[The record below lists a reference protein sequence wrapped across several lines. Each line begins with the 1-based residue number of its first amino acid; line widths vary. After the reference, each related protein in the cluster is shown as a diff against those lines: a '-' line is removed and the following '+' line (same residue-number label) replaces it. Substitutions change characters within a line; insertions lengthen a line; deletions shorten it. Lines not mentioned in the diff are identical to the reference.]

1 MKMDRDFTLKQT
13 SINQYVISM
22 ASFILGTDPGFQV
35 RGAQSISTK
44 KKKKKKILQIGI
56 HIILVN
62 YNYKKLFFIFQ
73 IVINLVN
80 FGIQ

>member
-44 KKKKKKILQIGI
+44 KKKKKNTPNR
-56 HIILVN
+56 HP
-62 YNYKKLFFIFQ
+62 YNISKL
-73 IVINLVN
+73 
-80 FGIQ
+80 

>member
-35 RGAQSISTK
+35 RGARSISTK
-44 KKKKKKILQIGI
+44 KKKKKKFTPNR
-56 HIILVN
+56 HP
-62 YNYKKLFFIFQ
+62 YNISKL
-73 IVINLVN
+73 
-80 FGIQ
+80 

>member
-1 MKMDRDFTLKQT
+1 MDRDFTLKQT

-35 RGAQSISTK
+35 RGAQSISTE
-44 KKKKKKILQIGI
+44 KKKKILQIGI

-62 YNYKKLFFIFQ
+62 YNYKKSLFL
-73 IVINLVN
+73 NKLRCN
-80 FGIQ
+80 HLPKKKKKNTK